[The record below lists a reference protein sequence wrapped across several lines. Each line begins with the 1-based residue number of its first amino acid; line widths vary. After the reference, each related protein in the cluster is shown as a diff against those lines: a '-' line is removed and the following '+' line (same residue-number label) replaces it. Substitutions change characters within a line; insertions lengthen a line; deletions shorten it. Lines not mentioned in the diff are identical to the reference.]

1 MSPQTNHSLSV
12 DCVIFGFDG
21 HSLKVLLVEREFVDG
36 RGEKIVDYKLPGN
49 LIFENE
55 DLRTSAYRTLAEYT
69 STRDIYLR
77 QLHVFSRPDR
87 VSGDELRWLNEYYR
101 VNTTRVVTV
110 AYYSLVKL
118 DSRLIACAADKGA
131 RWFDVESVNRLA
143 MDHKTILAQALE
155 MLNRQLM
162 TEPIAFELLSSR
174 FTLRQLQMLYEA
186 WGSRSTTG
194 IFVRKCCR
202 PATSAKPARKRKTYL
217 TSRLRITRSISRSTR
232 KTSGRNSGSILST
245 GSFSFGTTFC
255 ITRFDT

>member
-118 DSRLIACAADKGA
+118 DGRLIACAADKGA
-131 RWFDVESVNRLA
+131 QWFDVESVNRLA

-155 MLNRQLM
+155 MLQPTVVDRADRVR
-162 TEPIAFELLSSR
+162 TAVEPVYA
-174 FTLRQLQMLYEA
+174 RQLQMLYEA
-186 WGSRSTTG
+186 ILGSEIDNPG

-217 TSRLRITRSISRSTR
+217 TSRLRITRSISRSTG
-232 KTSGRNSGSILST
+232 KTSGRNSGSTLST
-245 GSFSFGTTFC
+245 GSFSSRNDVLHNLF
-255 ITRFDT
+255 

>member
-1 MSPQTNHSLSV
+1 M

-110 AYYSLVKL
+110 AYYSLVKFGQP
-118 DSRLIACAADKGA
+118 AD
-131 RWFDVESVNRLA
+131 
-143 MDHKTILAQALE
+143 
-155 MLNRQLM
+155 
-162 TEPIAFELLSSR
+162 
-174 FTLRQLQMLYEA
+174 
-186 WGSRSTTG
+186 
-194 IFVRKCCR
+194 
-202 PATSAKPARKRKTYL
+202 
-217 TSRLRITRSISRSTR
+217 RLRGGQRRAVVRRRI
-232 KTSGRNSGSILST
+232 GQPAGYGS
-245 GSFSFGTTFC
+245 
-255 ITRFDT
+255 

>member
-118 DSRLIACAADKGA
+118 DSRLSACAADKGA

-186 WGSRSTTG
+186 ILGIEIDNRNFRKKVLSSGYIRETG
-194 IFVRKCCR
+194 EKEKNV
-202 PATSAKPARKRKTYL
+202 SHKPAAYYTFDKQKYQKDVRQKF
-217 TSRLRITRSISRSTR
+217 RLNFI
-232 KTSGRNSGSILST
+232 NWQL
-245 GSFSFGTTFC
+245 
-255 ITRFDT
+255 

>member
-118 DSRLIACAADKGA
+118 DSRLIACA
-131 RWFDVESVNRLA
+131 
-143 MDHKTILAQALE
+143 
-155 MLNRQLM
+155 
-162 TEPIAFELLSSR
+162 
-174 FTLRQLQMLYEA
+174 
-186 WGSRSTTG
+186 
-194 IFVRKCCR
+194 
-202 PATSAKPARKRKTYL
+202 
-217 TSRLRITRSISRSTR
+217 RIV
-232 KTSGRNSGSILST
+232 L
-245 GSFSFGTTFC
+245 
-255 ITRFDT
+255 